1 LGKQS
6 DAKKPGERNL
16 VTDGTFTRQ
25 FRVDMET
32 FRLSPVFKALVK
44 GLANDPDIDEAF
56 LKRLAEEVRRDL
68 DLK

>member
-1 LGKQS
+1 
-6 DAKKPGERNL
+6 